1 MMEVSLI
8 FVICGSVLL
17 FVDFV
22 FRIYK
27 KFEIIK
33 MGKQKATAASRIE
46 HTRAQRQST
55 IAHASSTEWTPPRLN
70 ISLKI
75 MRLIVAYRKKEQECK
90 ECF

>member
-8 FVICGSVLL
+8 FVVGATVLL

-33 MGKQKATAASRIE
+33 MGKQKASRSE

-55 IAHASSTEWTPPRLN
+55 IAHASPTVER
-70 ISLKI
+70 
-75 MRLIVAYRKKEQECK
+75 RRD
-90 ECF
+90 

>member
-8 FVICGSVLL
+8 FVICASVLL

-33 MGKQKATAASRIE
+33 MGKQKATAASRKSTLERNDIVN
-46 HTRAQRQST
+46 HRTRIVNRVNA
-55 IAHASSTEWTPPRLN
+55 AASKHFIKNYATHRG
-70 ISLKI
+70 IS
-75 MRLIVAYRKKEQECK
+75 KEGTRV
-90 ECF
+90 